1 MKKISL
7 YLFVVFLV
15 FAAVIIPV
23 SAGDKFYSNGPE
35 LSAAVQG
42 TNELAPGL
50 DGSIVILVENRGLID
65 MKFVKATDITP
76 DYSPT
81 TAKAVKATLI
91 SGNSPLTVKS
101 DPQIL
106 GDIPSGYYK
115 PAEFEINIPQD
126 AKEGDYE
133 LLLKVDYDYMYNAD
147 QSGTDEISY
156 TFKKVS
162 EEIPVR
168 IVIKPS
174 LHLSI
179 KSVRSEELYAG
190 GEGYVTMEIKNDGSD
205 DGTET
210 AVFIQPVGKSPVTP
224 VEDSVYV
231 GDMNSGDSVSVRFK
245 VSVSKDADPTQV
257 YPMQVYATYNNYEDQ
272 IEKTA
277 PVSVGIGFK
286 GKIRFKSTGDPTVV
300 SSGEDALIYVT
311 YKNTGDSTA
320 YQAEGRISVVD
331 PFSSDDS
338 NVYLGDLKPG
348 DSVQGVYKVKVSAD
362 ATAKEYALDSEVR
375 YNDAENNNYVSDT
388 VKVLV
393 TVDKKS
399 DSMMLIA
406 GFLVLV
412 ILLGVGAW
420 FYSKKKNGK

>member
-1 MKKISL
+1 MKRMSFYFIAVL
-7 YLFVVFLV
+7 IIFT
-15 FAAVIIPV
+15 AVIIPA

-35 LSAAVQG
+35 MSAAVQG
-42 TNELAPGL
+42 TNELPPGL
-50 DGSIVILVENRGLID
+50 DTNIVILIENRGLID

-81 TAKAVKATLI
+81 TAKSVKASLMP
-91 SGNSPLTVKS
+91 GNCPLTVKS

-126 AKEGDYE
+126 AKKGSYE
-133 LLLKVDYDYMYNAD
+133 LLLKVEYEYMYNAD

-162 EEIPVR
+162 EVIPVKV
-168 IVIKPS
+168 IIKPS
-174 LHLSI
+174 LHLRIESI
-179 KSVRSEELYAG
+179 NSEELYAG
-190 GEGYVTMEIKNDGSD
+190 GEGYVTMKIKNDGSD
-205 DGTET
+205 DGKET
-210 AVFIQPVGKSPVTP
+210 AIFIQPVGKSPVTP
-224 VEDSVYV
+224 IEDSVYI

-257 YPMQVYATYNNYEDQ
+257 YPVQIYAAYNNYEDQ
-272 IEKTA
+272 IQKTA
-277 PVSVGIGFK
+277 PVSVGVGFK
-286 GKIRFKSTGDPTVV
+286 GKIQFKSTGAPTVV
-300 SSGEDALIYVT
+300 RSGEDALVYVT

-338 NVYLGDLKPG
+338 NVYLGSLKHRA
-348 DSVQGVYKVKVSAD
+348 SVQRAYEVKLTAD
-362 ATAKEYALDSEVR
+362 ATAKEYALDSEIR
-375 YNDAENNNYVSDT
+375 YNDAENNNYVSDS

-393 TVDKKS
+393 NVEKKS
-399 DSMMLIA
+399 DSTMLIA

-412 ILLGVGAW
+412 ILVAVGVW
-420 FYSKKKNGK
+420 YYSRKKNGK

>member
-1 MKKISL
+1 MKRISFFFL
-7 YLFVVFLV
+7 AVFII
-15 FAAVIIPV
+15 FTAVIIPA

-42 TNELAPGL
+42 TNELPPGL
-50 DGSIVILVENRGLID
+50 DTTIVILVENRGLID

-81 TAKAVKATLI
+81 TAKSVKASLMP
-91 SGNSPLTVKS
+91 GDSPLTVKS
-101 DPQIL
+101 AHQIL

-115 PAEFEINIPQD
+115 PAEFEINIPKD
-126 AKEGDYE
+126 AKEGSYE
-133 LLLKVDYDYMYNAD
+133 ILLKVEYEYMYNAD

-162 EEIPVR
+162 EEIPVK
-168 IVIKPS
+168 IIIKPS
-174 LHLSI
+174 LHL
-179 KSVRSEELYAG
+179 KVESVSSEELYAG
-190 GEGYVTMEIKNDGSD
+190 GEGYVTIKIKNDGSD
-205 DGTET
+205 DGKET
-210 AVFIQPVGKSPVTP
+210 AIFIQPVGKSPITP
-224 VEDSVYV
+224 VEDSVYI
-231 GDMNSGDSVSVRFK
+231 GDMNSGDVVSVRFK

-257 YPMQVYATYNNYEDQ
+257 YPVQVYAAYKNYEDQ
-272 IEKTA
+272 VQKTA
-277 PVSVGIGFK
+277 PVSVGVGFK
-286 GKIRFKSTGDPTVV
+286 GKIQFKSTGDPTVV

-338 NVYLGDLKPG
+338 NVYLGNLKPG
-348 DSVQGVYKVKVSAD
+348 DSVQSIYKVKVSAD
-362 ATAKEYALDSEVR
+362 ATAKEYALDSEIR

-393 TVDKKS
+393 SVEKRS
-399 DSMMLIA
+399 DSTMFIA

-412 ILLGVGAW
+412 ILLAMGAW
-420 FYSKKKNGK
+420 FYSRKKNGK